1 MFEYIFTLTIAL
13 FMASSALCIFSL
25 HTDNARYFVRARL
38 LFYVTIPFFLAL
50 GAVRF
55 YHATGMGIIRGSST
69 IWGYFYFS
77 VLLLVLALIYLHLSR
92 WSVQW
97 RSFAALALP
106 FITLLLIVSVPFAG
120 SPRRIDVDLSNG
132 LLPVHIIAAIL
143 GELLFFFSF
152 AGSVLYLVME
162 GQLRKKASM
171 KFLYRLPN
179 IESIEMFN
187 RWAISRSFLLL
198 SFGLVVGV
206 YLALSVFQSPFLGS
220 PKEII
225 LYASWIVLLFL
236 FYLRYSNRLNSRR
249 MNQLNVIVF
258 AVLMCLLIVSNI
270 FVTEGFHSFK

>member
-1 MFEYIFTLTIAL
+1 
-13 FMASSALCIFSL
+13 MASSALCIFSL
-25 HTDNARYFVRARL
+25 HTDNAKHFNRSRV
-38 LFYVTIPFFLAL
+38 LFYVSIPFFLAL

-55 YHATGMGIIRGSST
+55 YHATGLGFVRGSST

-77 VLLLVLALIYLHLSR
+77 ALLMLCALVYLHLSR
-92 WSVQW
+92 WGAQW

-106 FITLLLIVSVPFAG
+106 FITLLLIISVPFAG

-132 LLPVHIIAAIL
+132 LIPVHIIAAIL

-152 AGSVLYLVME
+152 AGSVLYLVMD

-198 SFGLVVGV
+198 SLGLVAGI
-206 YLALSVFQSPFLGS
+206 YLTLSVFGSPFLGS

-225 LYASWIVLLFL
+225 LYVSWVVLLAL

-249 MNQLNVIVF
+249 MNQLNAAAFV
-258 AVLMCLLIVSNI
+258 VLMCLLVVSNI